1 MASLDGFPKGVAHL
15 AVWSL
20 DTDNVLML
28 LVHVDVVLGLVVLH
42 GVVVENGEC
51 ADMGATVHIEDWVVD
66 AIARVLPE
74 VKVHS
79 HLSADGI
86 NHLNECLGI
95 EGKQTVLHF
104 LIHDSFPLC
113 LSTETSYLIH

>member
-1 MASLDGFPKGVAHL
+1 MASLDGFPKSVAHL

-20 DTDNVLML
+20 DANKVLVI
-28 LVHVDVVLGLVVLH
+28 LVHVNVVLGLVVQH

-74 VKVHS
+74 VKVHP

-86 NHLNECLGI
+86 NHLNESLGV
-95 EGKQTVLHF
+95 EAEQTVLHF
-104 LIHDSFPLC
+104 LIHDSVPLC
-113 LSTETSYLIH
+113 PIVGLIT